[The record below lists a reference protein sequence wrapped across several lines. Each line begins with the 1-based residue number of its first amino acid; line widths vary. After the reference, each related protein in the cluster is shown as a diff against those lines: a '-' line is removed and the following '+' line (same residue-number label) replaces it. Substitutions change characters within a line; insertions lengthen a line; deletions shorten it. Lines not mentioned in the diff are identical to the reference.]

1 MVFALILV
9 VAIGIASLSY
19 FKTKGQQERIANAEQ
34 QIFDEKKRIAQ
45 LEKENKELHEN
56 KNISVRHAMAVTV
69 TLDQDTINPFLR
81 VSEDGRSVRWTEQR
95 QNLTD
100 TPERFDKEPYILGKR
115 PEGIVWGYYWEV
127 DVKNKKYWEL
137 GVAKDS
143 VLRKGQLTLSPKSG
157 FFVLSLWNGKTLE
170 ALTDHE
176 TLLNSV
182 PIPKRVGVHVDYRE
196 MKVSFYNAVDH
207 SHIYTFEE
215 KIDKTVRPF
224 FSPGNTEERALI
236 IS

>member
-1 MVFALILV
+1 M
-9 VAIGIASLSY
+9 
-19 FKTKGQQERIANAEQ
+19 TERITELEQ
-34 QIFDEKKRIAQ
+34 QVNVLRT
-45 LEKENKELHEN
+45 ENKKIKELEQQVNVLRTEN
-56 KNISVRHAMAVTV
+56 NLVLRRAMAVYV
-69 TLDQDTINPFLR
+69 TLDQDTINPYLR
-81 VSEDGRSVRWTEQR
+81 VSEDGRSVRWTDQR

-143 VLRKGQLTLSPKSG
+143 VLRKGQLPLSPKSG

-170 ALTDHE
+170 ALTEPE
-176 TLLNSV
+176 TPLKSV
-182 PIPKRVGVHVDYRE
+182 TIPKIVGVHVDYRE
-196 MKVSFYNAVDH
+196 MKVSFYNNEDH

-215 KIDKTVRPF
+215 NIDKTVRPF
-224 FSPGNTEERALI
+224 FSPGNRDQDPLI
-236 IS
+236 ISVPELSD

>member
-1 MVFALILV
+1 
-9 VAIGIASLSY
+9 
-19 FKTKGQQERIANAEQ
+19 
-34 QIFDEKKRIAQ
+34 
-45 LEKENKELHEN
+45 
-56 KNISVRHAMAVTV
+56 MAVPV
-69 TLDQDTINPFLR
+69 TLDQDTMNPYLR

-95 QNLTD
+95 QHLTD
-100 TPERFDKEPYILGKR
+100 NPERFDKEPYILGKR
-115 PEGIVWGYYWEV
+115 PEGTVWGYYWEV
-127 DVKNKKYWEL
+127 DVRNKKYWEL

-143 VLRKGQLTLSPKSG
+143 VPRKGQLTLSPKSG

-176 TLLNSV
+176 TPVISV

-196 MKVSFYNAVDH
+196 MKVSFYNAEDN

-215 KIDKTVRPF
+215 NIDKTVRPF
-224 FSPGNTEERALI
+224 FSPGNTEEGTLI